1 MINTDFKQGTFKKGD
16 DLVLIDS
23 CGGNYWAIVSLLE
36 NYGPNRDIET
46 TFLYKSGKEFARV
59 INMDTQFVDTFY
71 NVYKIVKEYKNDW
84 WTIYI
89 TIFKKR

>member
-36 NYGPNRDIET
+36 NYGANRDIDAL
-46 TFLYKSGKEFARV
+46 FLYKSGKESPKQ
-59 INMDTQFVDTFY
+59 IHMDTQFVDMFY
-71 NVYKIVKEYKNDW
+71 NVYKIIKEYKND
-84 WTIYI
+84 
-89 TIFKKR
+89 

>member
-36 NYGPNRDIET
+36 NYGANRDIDAL
-46 TFLYKSGKEFARV
+46 FLYKSGKESPKQ
-59 INMDTQFVDTFY
+59 IHMDTQFVDMFY
-71 NVYKIVKEYKNDW
+71 NVYKIVKEYKND
-84 WTIYI
+84 
-89 TIFKKR
+89 